1 MARGPVGNAGL
12 DSDVTPGRWA
22 ATLLLTLSLAIGTA
36 GGASASEPGAEIS
49 DAGATFSAK
58 EHGVDPGTQKGA
70 EGGTAPAIDPSRPRS
85 AHITGTNVKGPAVKD
100 RVEVKYLPCDN
111 STSQCDG
118 TRAGCITESGNPN
131 NFDLPVTTHVRVNDG
146 PWQSTGRVTCGPPDA
161 VTIPGGPG
169 QPPVTIPAPA
179 APPVPTL
186 AQIQT
191 AFRELPFSKPSVTI
205 QPKGLR
211 TLKNFT
217 NFYAASWPD
226 DTGLQPGETSRTIK
240 LLSWNIEF
248 KVAARDYRY
257 HFGDGQTSVWTSSTG
272 GTYPDGDITH
282 QYAGTGDKQVKVD
295 ARLTGQYRVNGGQW
309 QDIATV
315 ADLQDEPL
323 DTLQVF
329 GTKTQLV
336 ADDTH

>member
-1 MARGPVGNAGL
+1 MKITSV
-12 DSDVTPGRWA
+12 
-22 ATLLLTLSLAIGTA
+22 TLLSSIAMVLGEPLANAQPDPEVVISDATI
-36 GGASASEPGAEIS
+36 SASEEGNHIDS
-49 DAGATFSAK
+49 
-58 EHGVDPGTQKGA
+58 GTSKGGKA
-70 EGGTAPAIDPSRPRS
+70 GTAPAIDPSRPRS